1 MHVNSY
7 KLCRDDSVVMAWGKE
22 GRGLGGGGQS
32 GGTGDF
38 CNSVNNENK
47 VKKWVKNISKT
58 RRLPLI
64 SHLFTP
70 RQVSNWGPWAT
81 CTEDGYECSST
92 ENRKFTENFFFF
104 AHRFLLVFVYLMC
117 GPRQLFFFQCGPEK
131 PKGWAPLLVPLIQL
145 LSFSTFFFIS
155 LMVFNVHISK

>member
-92 ENRKFTENFFFF
+92 ENRKFTENFFFCSS
-104 AHRFLLVFVYLMC
+104 VFVSVCVFNVWPKTTLLLPVW
-117 GPRQLFFFQCGPEK
+117 PREAKRLGTAAGAIDPT
-131 PKGWAPLLVPLIQL
+131 
-145 LSFSTFFFIS
+145 TFFFNI
-155 LMVFNVHISK
+155 LFNFSHGV